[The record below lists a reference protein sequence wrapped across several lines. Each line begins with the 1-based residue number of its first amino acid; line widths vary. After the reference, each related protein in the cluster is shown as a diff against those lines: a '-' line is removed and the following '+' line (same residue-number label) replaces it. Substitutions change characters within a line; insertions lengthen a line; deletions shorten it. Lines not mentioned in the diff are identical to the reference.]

1 MAELYELRRK
11 PEAEEIY
18 MLAGWRQWADAGSV
32 SSGLPMYLVQKLD
45 ARRIGTLNSDGY
57 YLFQIPGTHDLVRPA
72 VKFNQGYPETLDTPD
87 NELFYTGDKK
97 RGLVIFIG
105 DEPHLNIERYIQSLL
120 DVAEELGVKRIIGF
134 GGVYGELPYDKER
147 MISCNYSLKR
157 MKPDMERLAV
167 SFSDY
172 QGGASIGSYLCR
184 RAGER
189 GMEYAGLY
197 AFVPN
202 YDFSGSEPE
211 GNSIRIETD
220 FMAWLGVIRRVNYFL
235 KLELDLSDLEEKSGR
250 LVKLMDDKVD
260 EIDRAAPE
268 FGVREYL
275 RRISEDFS
283 ETTFEPLD
291 DIWEDQLRKLL
302 DKFDSEES

>member
-1 MAELYELRRK
+1 
-11 PEAEEIY
+11 

-45 ARRIGTLNSDGY
+45 ARRIGTLRSDGY
-57 YLFQIPGTHDLVRPA
+57 YLFQIPGTHDLVRPP
-72 VKFNQGYPETLDTPD
+72 VKFKDGYPEMLDTPE
-87 NELFYTGDKK
+87 NELFYTGNQA
-97 RGLVIFIG
+97 RGLVIFMG
-105 DEPHLNIERYIQSLL
+105 DEPHLNIERYVQSLL
-120 DVAEELGVKRIIGF
+120 DAAQELGVKRIIGF

-147 MISCNYSLKR
+147 MISGTYSMKR
-157 MKPDMERLAV
+157 MRADMDRLAV
-167 SFSDY
+167 ILSDY

-189 GMEYAGLY
+189 GVEYAGLY

-202 YDFSGSEPE
+202 YDFSGSEAE

-220 FMAWLGVIRRVNYFL
+220 FMAWLGVMRRVNYYL
-235 KLELDLSDLEEKSGR
+235 KLDLDLSDLEEKSEK
-250 LVKLMDDKVD
+250 LVKLMDDKID
-260 EIDRAAPE
+260 EIDRTAPQ

-275 RRISEDFS
+275 NRVAEDFS

-302 DKFDSEES
+302 DKFEGDEPQNPD